1 MTVREWM
8 DEHPDEVCMIKFYG
22 DETHFIPRESEF
34 DAIVT
39 DVYGSYWAPTILEI
53 NRPSPTA
60 ATSDKESLINE
71 NERLE
76 ELMKSQKAYIEE
88 LEKLNTSLGNELTSK
103 EEHIK
108 WLKASLDSEL
118 KFSVRL
124 TEENKALKKTI
135 EELKQDKQTARKR
148 IKDLIDICVD
158 NAYKIEFLK
167 EEQMG
172 TLQTMDELFDTI
184 DELQTEL
191 RGKDDV

>member
-1 MTVREWM
+1 MTVKEWM
-8 DEHPDEVCMIKFYG
+8 DEHPDDVCVIMYKDDGRNY
-22 DETHFIPRESEF
+22 IPREKEF

-39 DVYGSYWAPTILEI
+39 DVYGSYWAPTVLEI
-53 NRPSPTA
+53 DRPSPIE
-60 ATSDKESLINE
+60 ATNDMESLLNE

-88 LEKLNTSLGNELTSK
+88 LEKLNTSLDKAVKSK
-103 EEHIK
+103 DDFIK
-108 WLKASLDSEL
+108 WLSNEWLSEMNYAIKL
-118 KFSVRL
+118 EK
-124 TEENKALKKTI
+124 EKK
-135 EELKQDKQTARKR
+135 E
-148 IKDLIDICVD
+148 LIDTCVD

-191 RGKDDV
+191 RGKDNV